1 MILYNGDKE
10 IKLEVE
16 DESYSYEAVMG
27 EDTLTLYFSHPGY
40 LEIPVGS
47 WCDFYGKRY
56 FLKKDSNLKKNGERN
71 FEYTLIL
78 ETGRADAAMWKVRHT
93 VDNSIKFSYTAK
105 AHEHLRLLVEN
116 LNRRGTGWKVGDC
129 IEGTEKVI
137 NYSHT
142 YILDALNQLADIYET
157 EWQIT
162 EETIDGKQIKTVHLR
177 KVEYNKDNPLKLS
190 YGKGHGFKVGV
201 GRESGDI
208 PPEII
213 LVETTDRNIDY
224 STYRAKNLL
233 LPKSKT
239 LVYEGR
245 TYKTDADGSCVMRAD
260 KELTTAKEDSL
271 DCTEIYPS
279 RVGTVSAVLEVNK
292 ENNFYDFVDEDIPK
306 ELNFEDCLIAGENMT
321 VIFQTGMLTGK
332 EFEVKYIHEE
342 KDKKAGRRFE
352 IVPQE
357 IDGIT
362 MPEPEVWRPKA
373 GDTYAVFGIQLPNAY
388 ICNDTTQT
396 GASWEVFKE
405 AAKYLYEHEDK
416 KFTFTGTLDGIWAKK
431 RWLQIGGK
439 IKLGGYVDFSD
450 TQFHPEGSLI
460 RMIGIKRFVNNPYS
474 PEIELSNE
482 PVGTSVSSDLNK
494 IETNEVTV
502 DSKYKD
508 ALQFTKRRFRD
519 AKETMAMLEDAFLN
533 FSSSI
538 DPITV
543 RTMQL
548 LVGDESLQF
557 RFVNSKTNPAQVSHN
572 ITYNASTKNTEC
584 SDRNHS
590 AFDTRY

>member
-1 MILYNGDKE
+1 MILYSGDKE
-10 IKLEVE
+10 IELEVK

-40 LEIPVGS
+40 IEIPVGS

-116 LNRRGTGWKVGDC
+116 LNRRGTGWKVGNC

-137 NYSHT
+137 NYNHT
-142 YILDALNQLADIYET
+142 YILDALNQLAELYEI

-190 YGKGHGFKVGV
+190 YGKGHGFKVGI

-224 STYRAKNLL
+224 STYGAKNLL

-245 TYKTDADGSCVMRAD
+245 TYKTDADGTCVMRAD
-260 KELTTAKEDSL
+260 KELSTAKEDSL

-279 RVGTVSAVLEVNK
+279 RVGTVSAVIEVNK

-321 VIFQTGMLTGK
+321 VIFQTGMLSGK

-362 MPEPEVWRPKA
+362 MPEPEVWRPKV

-396 GASWEVFKE
+396 GASWEAFKE

-439 IKLGGYVDFSD
+439 
-450 TQFHPEGSLI
+450 
-460 RMIGIKRFVNNPYS
+460 
-474 PEIELSNE
+474 
-482 PVGTSVSSDLNK
+482 LN
-494 IETNEVTV
+494 
-502 DSKYKD
+502 
-508 ALQFTKRRFRD
+508 
-519 AKETMAMLEDAFLN
+519 
-533 FSSSI
+533 
-538 DPITV
+538 
-543 RTMQL
+543 
-548 LVGDESLQF
+548 
-557 RFVNSKTNPAQVSHN
+557 
-572 ITYNASTKNTEC
+572 
-584 SDRNHS
+584 
-590 AFDTRY
+590 